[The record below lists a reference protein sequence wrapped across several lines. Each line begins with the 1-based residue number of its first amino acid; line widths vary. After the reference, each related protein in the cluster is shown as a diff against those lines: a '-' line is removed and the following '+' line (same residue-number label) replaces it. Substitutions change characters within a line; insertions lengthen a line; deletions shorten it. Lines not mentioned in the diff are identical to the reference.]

1 MEREFLY
8 SIKFEYKLLPWLRQT
23 EYLPKIMRWLN
34 EVYKEIVSPMTL
46 SIKDLMK
53 SFSIINEAELFCSD
67 MEFRVEEK

>member
-1 MEREFLY
+1 
-8 SIKFEYKLLPWLRQT
+8 
-23 EYLPKIMRWLN
+23 MRWLK
-34 EVYKEIVSPMTL
+34 EVYQEIVSPMTI